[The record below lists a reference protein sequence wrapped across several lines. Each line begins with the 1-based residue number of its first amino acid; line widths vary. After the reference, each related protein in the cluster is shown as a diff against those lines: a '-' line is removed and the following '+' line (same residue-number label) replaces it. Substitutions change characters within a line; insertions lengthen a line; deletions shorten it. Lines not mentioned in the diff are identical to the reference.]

1 MISWT
6 LKQSEECFDKLSM
19 NGISSIISISAPFV
33 LSSVSKDSGRV
44 VQESTRRRQYLLLT
58 IILSMLFFL
67 AVNGFAQD
75 RRAKLRISNAG
86 FTITA
91 LPLLAAKDWGLFSA
105 NGLDME
111 VILMQS
117 SLVPAA
123 LTQGDIDFQA
133 GVGPASVN
141 ATMTGF
147 ATRAIW
153 FSSDRISYWLMAKP
167 QFKTLENLKSKKI
180 AITGLGGTVH
190 VAFLLALEKLGVN
203 PKDFVLVSIAG
214 QQIQQLISLESG
226 YVDAAL
232 LSPPVTL
239 GAQKKGFYKVL
250 DVGGMVDMP
259 GGGLT
264 TLAKTIQERP
274 AETKR
279 VIRSLQQAKDEIRKS
294 EPKTLDLIVKLLK
307 MDKEAAN
314 ETYDQF
320 LTTLSP
326 TGIPTRVGM
335 DILVKSVQAQGRHV
349 GRKVAFEEIADD
361 RLATEV
367 AKELGYKIP

>member
-1 MISWT
+1 MR
-6 LKQSEECFDKLSM
+6 K
-19 NGISSIISISAPFV
+19 PFGG
-33 LSSVSKDSGRV
+33 LD
-44 VQESTRRRQYLLLT
+44 LLLT
-58 IILSMLFFL
+58 MIVVLGL
-67 AVNGFAQD
+67 AFIDSRPTYAQE

-91 LPLLAAKDWGLFSA
+91 LPLLAAKDWGLFTA

-117 SLVPAA
+117 ALVPAA
-123 LTQGDIDFQA
+123 LTQGDIDYQA

-141 ATMTGF
+141 ATLTGF

-153 FSSDRISYWLMAKP
+153 FSSDKISYWLMAKP
-167 QFKTLENLKSKKI
+167 QFKTLESLKARKI

-190 VAFLLALEKLGVN
+190 VAFNLAMEKLGVN
-203 PKDFVLVSIAG
+203 PKDFVLVSIGG

-232 LSPPVTL
+232 LSPPVTF
-239 GAQKKGFYKVL
+239 GALKKGFNKVL
-250 DVGGMVDMP
+250 DVGAMVEMP

-264 TLAKTIQERP
+264 ALLKTIQERP
-274 AETKR
+274 TETRR
-279 VIRSLQQAKDEIRKS
+279 VIRALQQAKEEIRKS
-294 EPKTLDLIVKLLK
+294 KPKTLDLIVKLLK
-307 MDKEAAN
+307 MDREAAG

-335 DILVKSVQAQGRHV
+335 DILVKSVQSQGRHID
-349 GRKVAFEEIADD
+349 RKVAFAEIADD

-367 AKELGYKIP
+367 AKEMGYKIP

>member
-1 MISWT
+1 MTRS
-6 LKQSEECFDKLSM
+6 K
-19 NGISSIISISAPFV
+19 
-33 LSSVSKDSGRV
+33 VS
-44 VQESTRRRQYLLLT
+44 RR
-58 IILSMLFFL
+58 IVCL
-67 AVNGFAQD
+67 AVVLLSIAAMTAPKTHAQE
-75 RRAKLRISNAG
+75 RRTKLRISNAG

-91 LPLLAAKDWGLFSA
+91 LPLLAAKDWGLFTA

-141 ATMTGF
+141 ATMAGF

-167 QFKTLENLKSKKI
+167 QYKTLESLKQKKV
-180 AITGLGGTVH
+180 AVTGLGGTVH
-190 VAFLLALEKLGVN
+190 IAFNMAVEKAGAN

-226 YVDAAL
+226 YVDAAV
-232 LSPPVTL
+232 LSPPVTF
-239 GAQKKGFYKVL
+239 GAQKKGFNKLL
-250 DVGGMVDMP
+250 DVGAMVEMP

-264 TLAKTIQERP
+264 ALAKTIQERP
-274 AETKR
+274 SETKR
-279 VIRSLQQAKDEIRKS
+279 VIRSLQQAKEEIRKS
-294 EPKTLDLIVKLLK
+294 KPKTLDLIVKLLK
-307 MDKEAAN
+307 MDREAAS

-335 DILVKSVQAQGRHV
+335 DILVKSVQSQGRHV
-349 GRKVAFEEIADD
+349 DRKVAFNEIADD

>member
-1 MISWT
+1 M
-6 LKQSEECFDKLSM
+6 
-19 NGISSIISISAPFV
+19 
-33 LSSVSKDSGRV
+33 GRLLPGLRGLFWFGFTAALAAV
-44 VQESTRRRQYLLLT
+44 WSNPLHAQEHRT
-58 IILSMLFFL
+58 
-67 AVNGFAQD
+67 
-75 RRAKLRISNAG
+75 KLRISNAG

-91 LPLLAAKDWGLFSA
+91 LPLLAAKDWELFTA

-117 SLVPAA
+117 ALVPAA

-141 ATMTGF
+141 ATLSGF
-147 ATRAIW
+147 QTRAIW
-153 FSSDRISYWLMAKP
+153 FSSAKISYWLMAKP
-167 QFKTLENLKSKKI
+167 QFKTIESLKGKKI
-180 AITGLGGTVH
+180 AVTGLGGTVH
-190 VAFLLALEKLGVN
+190 VAFILALEKLGVN

-232 LSPPVTL
+232 LSPPVTF
-239 GAQKKGFYKVL
+239 GAQKKGFSKVL
-250 DVGGMVDMP
+250 DVGAMVDMP

-264 TLAKTIQERP
+264 ALVKTIQERP
-274 AETKR
+274 SETKR

-294 EPKTLDLIVKLLK
+294 KLKTLDLIVKLLK
-307 MDKEAAN
+307 MDREAAN

-326 TGIPTRVGM
+326 TGIPTRIGM
-335 DILVKSVQAQGRHV
+335 DILVKAVQAQGRFV
-349 GRKVAFEEIADD
+349 DRKVAFNDIADA

-367 AKELGYKIP
+367 AREMGYKIP

>member
-1 MISWT
+1 MRIS
-6 LKQSEECFDKLSM
+6 LRPVYL
-19 NGISSIISISAPFV
+19 V
-33 LSSVSKDSGRV
+33 LAAVA
-44 VQESTRRRQYLLLT
+44 
-58 IILSMLFFL
+58 ILSVAL
-67 AVNGFAQD
+67 ATSPSLHAQE

-91 LPLLAAKDWGLFSA
+91 LPLLAAKDWGLFTA

-117 SLVPAA
+117 SIVPAA
-123 LTQGDIDFQA
+123 LTQGDIDYQA

-141 ATMTGF
+141 ATMSGF
-147 ATRAIW
+147 STRAIW
-153 FSSDRISYWLMAKP
+153 FSSDKISYWLMAKP
-167 QFKTLENLKSKKI
+167 QFKTLDSLKAKKI
-180 AITGLGGTVH
+180 SITGLGGTVH
-190 VAFLLALEKLGVN
+190 VAFNLAMEKMGVN
-203 PKDFVLVSIAG
+203 PKDFVLVSIGG

-232 LSPPVTL
+232 LSPPVTF
-239 GAQKKGFYKVL
+239 GAQKKGFNKVL
-250 DVGGMVDMP
+250 DVGAMVEMP

-264 TLAKTIQERP
+264 ALVKTIQERP

-279 VIRSLQQAKDEIRKS
+279 VIRSLQQAKEEIRKS
-294 EPKTLDLIVKLLK
+294 KPKTLDLIVKLLK
-307 MDKEAAN
+307 MDREAAG

-335 DILVKSVQAQGRHV
+335 DILVKSVQSQGRHV
-349 GRKVAFEEIADD
+349 DRKVSFNEIADD

-367 AKELGYKIP
+367 AKEMGYKIPQ

>member
-1 MISWT
+1 MT
-6 LKQSEECFDKLSM
+6 NDK
-19 NGISSIISISAPFV
+19 IIRSFTIALLEIIFIVGFVAV
-33 LSSVSKDSGRV
+33 LSKFVDA
-44 VQESTRRRQYLLLT
+44 QE
-58 IILSMLFFL
+58 
-67 AVNGFAQD
+67 

-91 LPLLAAKDWGLFSA
+91 LPLLAAKDWGLFTA

-117 SLVPAA
+117 ALVPAA
-123 LTQGDIDFQA
+123 LTQGDIDYQA

-141 ATMTGF
+141 ATLSGF
-147 ATRAIW
+147 QTRAIW
-153 FSSDRISYWLMAKP
+153 FSSDKISYWLMAKP
-167 QFKTLENLKSKKI
+167 QYKTIESLKGKKI
-180 AITGLGGTVH
+180 SITGLGGTVH
-190 VAFLLALEKLGVN
+190 VAFNLAMEKLGVN
-203 PKDFVLVSIAG
+203 PKDFVLVSIGG

-232 LSPPVTL
+232 LSPPVTF
-239 GAQKKGFYKVL
+239 GAQKKGFNKVL
-250 DVGGMVDMP
+250 DVGSMVDMP

-264 TLAKTIQERP
+264 ALVKTIQERP
-274 AETKR
+274 SETKR
-279 VIRSLQQAKDEIRKS
+279 VIRSLQTAKEEIRKS
-294 EPKTLDLIVKLLK
+294 KPKTLDLIVKLLK
-307 MDKEAAN
+307 MDREAAS

-349 GRKVAFEEIADD
+349 NRKVSFDEIADD

-367 AKELGYKIP
+367 AREMGYKIP

>member
-1 MISWT
+1 MALSYVQFRLSW
-6 LKQSEECFDKLSM
+6 
-19 NGISSIISISAPFV
+19 
-33 LSSVSKDSGRV
+33 
-44 VQESTRRRQYLLLT
+44 
-58 IILSMLFFL
+58 L
-67 AVNGFAQD
+67 AVVMLSLGLANPTWTSAQE

-91 LPLLAAKDWGLFSA
+91 LPLLAAKDWEIFNA

-117 SLVPAA
+117 ALVPAA
-123 LTQGDIDFQA
+123 LTQGDIDYQA

-147 ATRAIW
+147 ATRAVW
-153 FSSDRISYWLMAKP
+153 FSSERISYWLMAKP
-167 QFKTLENLKSKKI
+167 QFKTLESLRSKKI

-203 PKDFVLVSIAG
+203 PKDFILVSIAG

-226 YVDAAL
+226 FVDAAM

-239 GAQKKGFYKVL
+239 GAQKKGFYKVM
-250 DVGGMVDMP
+250 DVGAMVDMP

-279 VIRSLQQAKDEIRKS
+279 VIRSLQQAKDEIKKS
-294 EPKTLDLIVKLLK
+294 KPRTLDLIVKLLK
-307 MDKEAAN
+307 MDREAAN

-367 AKELGYKIP
+367 AKELGYKVP

>member
-1 MISWT
+1 MTRSHVRFCFPLLATVMLSLALAIAPWT
-6 LKQSEECFDKLSM
+6 H
-19 NGISSIISISAPFV
+19 A
-33 LSSVSKDSGRV
+33 
-44 VQESTRRRQYLLLT
+44 QERLP
-58 IILSMLFFL
+58 
-67 AVNGFAQD
+67 
-75 RRAKLRISNAG
+75 KLRISNAG

-91 LPLLAAKDWGLFSA
+91 LPLLAAKEWNIFSA

-117 SLVPAA
+117 ALVPAA
-123 LTQGDIDFQA
+123 LTQGDIDYQA

-167 QFKTLENLKSKKI
+167 QFKTLESLRSKKI

-190 VAFLLALEKLGVN
+190 VALLLALEKLGVN
-203 PKDFVLVSIAG
+203 PKDFVLVSIGG
-214 QQIQQLISLESG
+214 QQIQQLLSLESG
-226 YVDAAL
+226 YVDAAM

-239 GAQKKGFYKVL
+239 GAQKKGFAKVL
-250 DVGGMVDMP
+250 DVGAMVDMP

-264 TLAKTIQERP
+264 TLTRTIQERP

-279 VIRSLQQAKDEIRKS
+279 VIRSLQQAKDEIKKS
-294 EPKTLDLIVKLLK
+294 KPRTLDLIVKLLR
-307 MDKEAAN
+307 MDREAAN
-314 ETYDQF
+314 ETYDHF

-326 TGIPTRVGM
+326 TGIPTRAGM

-349 GRKVAFEEIADD
+349 DRKVGFNEIADD

>member
-1 MISWT
+1 MANQKKFI
-6 LKQSEECFDKLSM
+6 E
-19 NGISSIISISAPFV
+19 
-33 LSSVSKDSGRV
+33 
-44 VQESTRRRQYLLLT
+44 LT
-58 IILSMLFFL
+58 IIASILLL
-67 AVNGFAQD
+67 VVLNGFAQE
-75 RRAKLRISNAG
+75 RRVKLRISNAG

-167 QFKTLENLKSKKI
+167 QFKTLENLKSKKV

-264 TLAKTIQERP
+264 ALAKTIQERP
-274 AETKR
+274 VETKR

-294 EPKTLDLIVKLLK
+294 KPKTLDLIVKLLK

>member
-1 MISWT
+1 MTRVNVRLRIAF
-6 LKQSEECFDKLSM
+6 LFIMLLSM
-19 NGISSIISISAPFV
+19 AAIIAP
-33 LSSVSKDSGRV
+33 KTQA
-44 VQESTRRRQYLLLT
+44 QE
-58 IILSMLFFL
+58 
-67 AVNGFAQD
+67 

-91 LPLLAAKDWGLFSA
+91 LPLLAAKDWGLFNA

-117 SLVPAA
+117 ALVPAA
-123 LTQGDIDFQA
+123 LTQGDIDYQA

-203 PKDFVLVSIAG
+203 PKDFVLVSIGG

-250 DVGGMVDMP
+250 DVGAMVDMP

-294 EPKTLDLIVKLLK
+294 KSKTLDLIVKLLK
-307 MDKEAAN
+307 MDREAAN
-314 ETYDQF
+314 DTYDQF

>member
-1 MISWT
+1 MANRKKFI
-6 LKQSEECFDKLSM
+6 E
-19 NGISSIISISAPFV
+19 
-33 LSSVSKDSGRV
+33 
-44 VQESTRRRQYLLLT
+44 LT
-58 IILSMLFFL
+58 IILSVLL
-67 AVNGFAQD
+67 LLVSNGFAQE
-75 RRAKLRISNAG
+75 RRVKLRISNAG

-264 TLAKTIQERP
+264 ALAKTIQERP

-294 EPKTLDLIVKLLK
+294 KPKTLDLIVKLLK

>member
-1 MISWT
+1 MALSYVQFRLSW
-6 LKQSEECFDKLSM
+6 
-19 NGISSIISISAPFV
+19 
-33 LSSVSKDSGRV
+33 
-44 VQESTRRRQYLLLT
+44 
-58 IILSMLFFL
+58 L
-67 AVNGFAQD
+67 AVVMLSLGLANPTWTSAQE

-91 LPLLAAKDWGLFSA
+91 LPLLAAKDWDIFNA

-117 SLVPAA
+117 ALVPAA
-123 LTQGDIDFQA
+123 LTQGDIDYQA

-153 FSSDRISYWLMAKP
+153 FSSERISYWLMAKP
-167 QFKTLENLKSKKI
+167 QFKTLESLKSKKI

-226 YVDAAL
+226 YVDAAM

-239 GAQKKGFYKVL
+239 GAQKKGFYKVM
-250 DVGGMVDMP
+250 DVGAMVDMP

-274 AETKR
+274 GETKR
-279 VIRSLQQAKDEIRKS
+279 VIRSLQQAKDEIKKS
-294 EPKTLDLIVKLLK
+294 KPRTLDLIVKLLK
-307 MDKEAAN
+307 MDREAAN

-326 TGIPTRVGM
+326 SGIPTRVGM
-335 DILVKSVQAQGRHV
+335 EILVKSIQAQGRHL

>member
-1 MISWT
+1 MTRSY
-6 LKQSEECFDKLSM
+6 LRFGLSC
-19 NGISSIISISAPFV
+19 
-33 LSSVSKDSGRV
+33 
-44 VQESTRRRQYLLLT
+44 
-58 IILSMLFFL
+58 L
-67 AVNGFAQD
+67 AVVMLNLVVGSLHWTSAQE
-75 RRAKLRISNAG
+75 RRPKLRISNAG

-91 LPLLAAKDWGLFSA
+91 LPLLAAKDWGIFTA

-117 SLVPAA
+117 ALVPAA
-123 LTQGDIDFQA
+123 LTQGDIDYQA

-167 QFKTLENLKSKKI
+167 QFKTLESLKSKKV

-190 VAFLLALEKLGVN
+190 VALLLALEKLGVN

-214 QQIQQLISLESG
+214 QQIQQLLSLESG
-226 YVDAAL
+226 YVDAAM

-250 DVGGMVDMP
+250 DVGAMVDMP

-264 TLAKTIQERP
+264 TLARTIQERP
-274 AETKR
+274 VETKR
-279 VIRSLQQAKDEIRKS
+279 VIRSLQQAKDEIKKS
-294 EPKTLDLIVKLLK
+294 KPRTLDLIVRLLR
-307 MDKEAAN
+307 MDREAAN

-320 LTTLSP
+320 LTTLSS

-349 GRKVAFEEIADD
+349 ERKVAFNEIADD

>member
-1 MISWT
+1 MT
-6 LKQSEECFDKLSM
+6 KFH
-19 NGISSIISISAPFV
+19 
-33 LSSVSKDSGRV
+33 GR
-44 VQESTRRRQYLLLT
+44 LHLWLLT
-58 IILSMLFFL
+58 VAILGVVS
-67 AVNGFAQD
+67 AAAPSTPAQE
-75 RRAKLRISNAG
+75 RRPKLRISNAG
-86 FTITA
+86 FTMTA
-91 LPLLAAKDWGLFSA
+91 LPLIAAKDWGIFTA

-117 SLVPAA
+117 ALVPAA
-123 LTQGDIDFQA
+123 LTQGDIDYQA

-167 QFKTLENLKSKKI
+167 QFKTLDSLKSKKV

-203 PKDFVLVSIAG
+203 PKDFVLVSIGG
-214 QQIQQLISLESG
+214 QQIQQFISLESG

-232 LSPPVTL
+232 LSPPVTF
-239 GAQKKGFYKVL
+239 GAQKKGFSKVL
-250 DVGGMVDMP
+250 DVGAMVDMP

-264 TLAKTIQERP
+264 ALAKTIQERP
-274 AETKR
+274 NETKR

-294 EPKTLDLIVKLLK
+294 KPKTLDLIVKLLK
-307 MDKEAAN
+307 MDREAAN

-349 GRKVAFEEIADD
+349 DRKVAFNEIADD

>member
-1 MISWT
+1 MTRSYV
-6 LKQSEECFDKLSM
+6 EFR
-19 NGISSIISISAPFV
+19 
-33 LSSVSKDSGRV
+33 LSS
-44 VQESTRRRQYLLLT
+44 
-58 IILSMLFFL
+58 L
-67 AVNGFAQD
+67 AVVLLGLALVNPPWTSAQE
-75 RRAKLRISNAG
+75 RRVKLRISNAG

-91 LPLLAAKDWGLFSA
+91 LPLLAAKEWGIFSA

-117 SLVPAA
+117 ALVPAA
-123 LTQGDIDFQA
+123 LTQGDIDYQA

-167 QFKTLENLKSKKI
+167 QFKTLESLRSKKI

-203 PKDFVLVSIAG
+203 PKDFVLVAIAG

-226 YVDAAL
+226 YVDAAM

-250 DVGGMVDMP
+250 DVGAMVDMP

-264 TLAKTIQERP
+264 TLARTIQERP

-279 VIRSLQQAKDEIRKS
+279 VIRSLQQAKDEIKKS
-294 EPKTLDLIVKLLK
+294 KPRTLDLIVKLLK
-307 MDKEAAN
+307 MDREAAN

-349 GRKVAFEEIADD
+349 ERKVAFNEIADD

>member
-1 MISWT
+1 M
-6 LKQSEECFDKLSM
+6 M
-19 NGISSIISISAPFV
+19 HPSSILNLWFSRLAILIGIAVAVPAF
-33 LSSVSKDSGRV
+33 GA
-44 VQESTRRRQYLLLT
+44 QEQRYK
-58 IILSMLFFL
+58 
-67 AVNGFAQD
+67 A
-75 RRAKLRISNAG
+75 RISNAG

-91 LPLLAAKDWGLFSA
+91 LPLLAAKEWGFFTA

-111 VILMQS
+111 IILMQS
-117 SLVPAA
+117 ALVPAA
-123 LTQGDIDFQA
+123 LTQGDIDYQA

-167 QFKTLENLKSKKI
+167 QFKTLESLKSKKI

-226 YVDAAL
+226 YVDAAM

-239 GAQKKGFYKVL
+239 GAQKKGFYKVM
-250 DVGGMVDMP
+250 DVGAMVDMP

-279 VIRSLQQAKDEIRKS
+279 VIRSLQQAKDEIKKS
-294 EPKTLDLIVKLLK
+294 KPRTLDLIVKLLK
-307 MDKEAAN
+307 MDREAAN

-326 TGIPTRVGM
+326 SGIPTRVGM
-335 DILVKSVQAQGRHV
+335 EILVKSVQAQGRHL
-349 GRKVAFEEIADD
+349 GRKVAFGEIADD

>member
-1 MISWT
+1 MTRS
-6 LKQSEECFDKLSM
+6 K
-19 NGISSIISISAPFV
+19 
-33 LSSVSKDSGRV
+33 VS
-44 VQESTRRRQYLLLT
+44 RR
-58 IILSMLFFL
+58 IVCL
-67 AVNGFAQD
+67 AVVLLSIAAMTAPKTHAQE
-75 RRAKLRISNAG
+75 RRVKLRISNAG

-123 LTQGDIDFQA
+123 LTQGDIDYQA

-294 EPKTLDLIVKLLK
+294 KPKTLDLIVKLLK